1 MALICPTSRRVSSST
16 TNAGDRTSR
25 VSSSTTTELAAAEL
39 QTPQPAAVAAVA
51 AERLP
56 PPPPHPPAASGT
68 MAGEAV
74 GKRGEA
80 PRAGDGAVWEV
91 EAGCPVLGNWED
103 TAEGAAATRG
113 VAVAVTLALGKFI
126 TATGE
131 VTRSVVVGA
140 ICMRTLA
147 ATGEVTRSV
156 RNCSSRASQ
165 TARAR
170 SRSASAA
177 AAICCGE
184 RAAGDGAGAAGAA

>member
-1 MALICPTSRRVSSST
+1 
-16 TNAGDRTSR
+16 
-25 VSSSTTTELAAAEL
+25 
-39 QTPQPAAVAAVA
+39 
-51 AERLP
+51 
-56 PPPPHPPAASGT
+56 

-91 EAGCPVLGNWED
+91 EELPVLGNWED

-113 VAVAVTLALGKFI
+113 VAVAVTLALGKFV

-170 SRSASAA
+170 SRSANAA
-177 AAICCGE
+177 TAICCGE
-184 RAAGDGAGAAGAA
+184 RAAGAGAGGAA

>member
-1 MALICPTSRRVSSST
+1 MKRLAISSFQPRCDS
-16 TNAGDRTSR
+16 AGCG
-25 VSSSTTTELAAAEL
+25 V
-39 QTPQPAAVAAVA
+39 
-51 AERLP
+51 ERLP
-56 PPPPHPPAASGT
+56 PPPTHPPEASGT

-91 EAGCPVLGNWED
+91 EAGTLDEMPVLGNWED

-113 VAVAVTLALGKFI
+113 VAVAVTLALGKFV

-131 VTRSVVVGA
+131 VTRSVVMGA
-140 ICMRTLA
+140 ICMRTL

-177 AAICCGE
+177 AASS
-184 RAAGDGAGAAGAA
+184 AGAGAGAGGAGGAA

>member
-1 MALICPTSRRVSSST
+1 MALICPTSR
-16 TNAGDRTSR
+16 R

-39 QTPQPAAVAAVA
+39 QTPHPAAVAAVA
-51 AERLP
+51 AELLP
-56 PPPPHPPAASGT
+56 PPLTHPPAASGT

-91 EAGCPVLGNWED
+91 EAGTLDEMPVLGNWED

-113 VAVAVTLALGKFI
+113 VAVAVTLALGKFV

-131 VTRSVVVGA
+131 VTRSVVVGK

-184 RAAGDGAGAAGAA
+184 RAAGAGAGAGAGGDA

>member
-1 MALICPTSRRVSSST
+1 
-16 TNAGDRTSR
+16 
-25 VSSSTTTELAAAEL
+25 
-39 QTPQPAAVAAVA
+39 
-51 AERLP
+51 
-56 PPPPHPPAASGT
+56 

-91 EAGCPVLGNWED
+91 EAGLPVLGNWED

-113 VAVAVTLALGKFI
+113 VAVAVTLALGKFV

-131 VTRSVVVGA
+131 VTRSVVMGA
-140 ICMRTLA
+140 ICMRTL

-177 AAICCGE
+177 AASCCGE
-184 RAAGDGAGAAGAA
+184 RAAGAGAGAAGAAVAVTAASAAAATAAAAAAAAAAGCERAAVAD